1 MSVYYTLD
9 STRTSTY
16 KSLGGKGVAPS
27 SCLID
32 NRHKDRAPEDNYG
45 TIGFS
50 CRNACG
56 HIQCGLGRALW
67 TEAGHEERETIRCSS
82 IFSLSSF
89 QHDSQTENGG
99 CRSHIGGSLLNF
111 LLIL

>member
-27 SCLID
+27 SCLIG

-50 CRNACG
+50 CHMERVRSYPVW
-56 HIQCGLGRALW
+56 LG
-67 TEAGHEERETIRCSS
+67 TS
-82 IFSLSSF
+82 IM
-89 QHDSQTENGG
+89 D
-99 CRSHIGGSLLNF
+99 RSRT
-111 LLIL
+111 